1 MVSRGFYDRAQY
13 KYNFTWGKT
22 VILNANLLNVIS
34 YGFTKNILK
43 YKVAINSIAITLF
56 CEDMDPFS
64 RLILIVMYTRLDGNV
79 YTVRA
84 GLHCIS

>member
-13 KYNFTWGKT
+13 KYNFHLREDGH
-22 VILNANLLNVIS
+22 LNANLLNVIS

-56 CEDMDPFS
+56 
-64 RLILIVMYTRLDGNV
+64 L
-79 YTVRA
+79 
-84 GLHCIS
+84 